1 MKKRILTIGAL
12 LLSVSLMTG
21 CTSGGSQKEE
31 TKQEKTENTEN
42 TAKCTLTQVTEH

>member
-31 TKQEKTENTEN
+31 TK
-42 TAKCTLTQVTEH
+42 